1 MKNTRI
7 PLDIDTFHQKESS
20 KRFMLQNLDL
30 SGVPSNSKNI
40 QFVLELNKNGFRK
53 NKIRIGDRLNLNDI
67 RNAIISR
74 GLNPKN
80 TNFRYN

>member
-1 MKNTRI
+1 M
-7 PLDIDTFHQKESS
+7 DTFHQEGILKEVHAAEP
-20 KRFMLQNLDL
+20 FDL

-74 GLNPKN
+74 GLNPKK
-80 TNFRYN
+80 YQL